1 MTRIAVLLRGVN
13 VGKAKRI
20 SSAELRAVVEA
31 SGLTD
36 VSTLLNSGNAVGT
49 SSLKPA
55 SIAAEVSAE
64 IERQCS
70 FTCDIVVRTEAEVKR
85 ALTQDLLRDVA
96 TDPSRHLLVFLGTQ
110 PTESAVQEL
119 EAIDV
124 TPEVFAFDGADL
136 HAWMPEGVAESRL
149 QKALTKGVL
158 RVAWTGRN
166 WSTLQRIADAM

>member
-1 MTRIAVLLRGVN
+1 MTRVAVLLRGVN

-31 SGLTD
+31 VGLTD

-55 SIAAEVSAE
+55 SLATAVSTE
-64 IERQCS
+64 IERRCG
-70 FTCDIVVRTEAEVKR
+70 FTCDVVVRTEAEVNR
-85 ALTQDLLRDVA
+85 ALERDLLRDVA
-96 TDPSRHLLVFLGTQ
+96 IEPSRHLLVFLGSK
-110 PTESAVQEL
+110 PAAAAVHDL

-124 TPEVFAFDGADL
+124 TPDVFALDDTDL
-136 HAWMPEGVAESRL
+136 HTWMPTGVSESRL
-149 QKALTKGVL
+149 QQALTKGVL
-158 RVAWTGRN
+158 GVTWTGRN